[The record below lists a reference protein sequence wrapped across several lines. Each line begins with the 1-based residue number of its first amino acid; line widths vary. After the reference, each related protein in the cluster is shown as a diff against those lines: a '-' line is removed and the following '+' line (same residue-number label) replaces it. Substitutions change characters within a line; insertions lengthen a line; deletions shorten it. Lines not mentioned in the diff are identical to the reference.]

1 MWILI
6 RIVFIGASV
15 ALRWAALFRPLG
27 GEIRPLPG
35 SSGGS
40 YQRGESR
47 NKGRVISTQ
56 LMVDSHIP
64 VHFRFEPETTIDRLL
79 KAMGLATEI
88 QTGDASFDQRI
99 YVVCDHPFLQSAIQL
114 HPEIRESVLALAEMG
129 FSTVIGNGRQL
140 RAQASGRKAETPEA
154 ADQVALHLARLEK
167 ALAQAGSLSVLGLL
181 QDRHFARV
189 LVIEAIAFALVGYS
203 LSGLVDLVAM
213 QTSTTLDYWQIVD
226 QGVRWGAI
234 GMMAFL
240 LLGFFLLRG
249 SSRPRMLL
257 IEGAVIGFVLIPT
270 SAILLTADVNR
281 ELDRSPAQVV
291 EAQVQNTFTRTRRKK
306 HRIETRYCVTLAA
319 IDGWTE
325 APVTLVVE
333 HQHFGRAQRQ
343 GTLELTL
350 RKGRLGIPWIEKM
363 N

>member
-1 MWILI
+1 
-6 RIVFIGASV
+6 
-15 ALRWAALFRPLG
+15 
-27 GEIRPLPG
+27 
-35 SSGGS
+35 
-40 YQRGESR
+40 
-47 NKGRVISTQ
+47 
-56 LMVDSHIP
+56 
-64 VHFRFEPETTIDRLL
+64 
-79 KAMGLATEI
+79 
-88 QTGDASFDQRI
+88 
-99 YVVCDHPFLQSAIQL
+99 
-114 HPEIRESVLALAEMG
+114 
-129 FSTVIGNGRQL
+129 
-140 RAQASGRKAETPEA
+140 
-154 ADQVALHLARLEK
+154 
-167 ALAQAGSLSVLGLL
+167 
-181 QDRHFARV
+181 
-189 LVIEAIAFALVGYS
+189 
-203 LSGLVDLVAM
+203 
-213 QTSTTLDYWQIVD
+213 
-226 QGVRWGAI
+226 
-234 GMMAFL
+234 
-240 LLGFFLLRG
+240 
-249 SSRPRMLL
+249 MLL